1 MQHHNCIKRH
11 HPNFHTT
18 WWTWHQP
25 ICDEFMLW
33 QNKKPSL
40 IHPTSSIT
48 KTIRLLYLLNHS
60 APKCCSISQ
69 DRVENFGVITAASVF
84 RLLRPAQS
92 WQDISISCDISIT
105 SPFSVSIHLN
115 GSFAR
120 GKHVGFANTS
130 PPLPPLMYWPAL
142 ARWDGPLDAR
152 HATLEGQCSATPHPY
167 CCSVHILQRNLWPL
181 ILHPTPHNFGSAL
194 CWGIKVG
201 CAWAWVAGAAFLTF
215 HFLKSDLVTFG
226 RRVSVGL
233 PLSPSPHPQS
243 QL

>member
-1 MQHHNCIKRH
+1 MLQRFWRQGRELRCHHCG
-11 HPNFHTT
+11 FG
-18 WWTWHQP
+18 
-25 ICDEFMLW
+25 
-33 QNKKPSL
+33 L
-40 IHPTSSIT
+40 I
-48 KTIRLLYLLNHS
+48 L
-60 APKCCSISQ
+60 Q
-69 DRVENFGVITAASVF
+69 DL
-84 RLLRPAQS
+84 RLLRPTQS

-105 SPFSVSIHLN
+105 SPFSPSL
-115 GSFAR
+115 S
-120 GKHVGFANTS
+120 TS
-130 PPLPPLMYWPAL
+130 MAALQGESMWDLQTLLPPLPPLMYWPAL
-142 ARWDGPLDAR
+142 ARWDGPLAAR

-167 CCSVHILQRNLWPL
+167 CSSVHILQRNLWPL

-201 CAWAWVAGAAFLTF
+201 CAWAWAAGAAFLTF